1 MADTASLPPSSSGG
15 ASQARVSTPKAR
27 NYLIQLCKHFGHKIP
42 TSFADN
48 KGRIAFDGGVCE
60 LNADDE
66 NVLVMVVSAS
76 GPDKLATLEDVID
89 RHLKRFAFKE
99 ELSVAWVRG

>member
-1 MADTASLPPSSSGG
+1 MTQASLPATSH
-15 ASQARVSTPKAR
+15 ARIQTPKAR
-27 NYLIQLCKHFGHKIP
+27 NYLIQLCKHFAHKIP
-42 TSFADN
+42 AAFADN
-48 KGRIAFDGGVCE
+48 KGRIEFDGGVCV

-66 NVLVMVVSAS
+66 SALVLAVSAGS
-76 GPDKLATLEDVID
+76 ADRLTALEDVVD